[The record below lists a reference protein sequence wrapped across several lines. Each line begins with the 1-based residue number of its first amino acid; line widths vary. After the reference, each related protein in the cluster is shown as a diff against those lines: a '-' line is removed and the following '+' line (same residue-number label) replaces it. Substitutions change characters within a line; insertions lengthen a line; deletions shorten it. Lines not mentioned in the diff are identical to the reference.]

1 VLRRRLVHGG
11 LVATLAMSLAV
22 PLTSVGAA
30 QAAPGPAHDVTTP
43 TEAKRVDRV
52 PTPKLDW
59 YDCYGRA
66 QCATAKLPLDYD
78 APTGPKVEVALLRI
92 KARKPAQRIGSLFLN
107 PGGPGG
113 SGTEIAY
120 FAPLFLDPALL
131 DRFDIVG
138 MDPRGT
144 NFSDQVKC
152 FPGNKEQG
160 KALAGLASN
169 FFPYTKAEEAAA
181 VASAKAMGR
190 ACSTTGRPLSASM
203 STAEVA
209 RDMDVMRRAVGD
221 KKLSYLGFSYGSYL
235 GQVYANLF
243 PDRVRAVVIDG
254 VLDPLAWAGTAK
266 TASIPQTD
274 RLRSADGAWKALR
287 EILVRCDKV
296 GGTRCRFAPGD
307 PVANYDLVARRLK
320 AKPLVLQ
327 DPFTGEAMTFTY
339 ADLVGNTLGDLYSQD
354 GYRSIISN
362 LSELIIITEPPAT
375 GAAAAQRRAAA
386 QKAFVKRLKARDKPA
401 RSRWGFPYNNGF
413 EAFASVLCTDG
424 LNPRHAESWPAYAA
438 AADKRAKYF
447 GRLWTWSSVQCAS
460 ATWTAKDEDAYRG
473 PFTRR
478 TVAPVLVVGNYWDP
492 ATNYSG
498 AVAASRLLPN
508 SRLLSS
514 DSWGHTALGSSLC
527 VDSAV
532 SRYLLTQVVPAK
544 GTVCKGAQPFESAG
558 PPGPGSSAA
567 AKAPARARPPVVP
580 IIPAG

>member
-1 VLRRRLVHGG
+1 MLRRRLVRGG
-11 LVATLAMSLAV
+11 LVAALATALAV
-22 PLTSVGAA
+22 PLTAVGPAEAA
-30 QAAPGPAHDVTTP
+30 GPAHDVTSP
-43 TEAKRVDRV
+43 IEARRVDRV

-59 YDCYGRA
+59 YDCYGHA

-78 APTGPKVEVALLRI
+78 APAGPKVEVALLRV

-113 SGTEIAY
+113 SGTQIAY

-160 KALAGLASN
+160 KALAGLVSN
-169 FFPYTKAEEAAA
+169 YFPFTKAEEKAA
-181 VASAKAMGR
+181 VASAKAMGK

-209 RDMDVMRRAVGD
+209 RDMDVLRRAVGD

-243 PDRVRAVVIDG
+243 PDRVRAVTIDG
-254 VLDPLAWAGTAK
+254 VLDPVAWRGTAK
-266 TASIPQTD
+266 TASVPQTD

-296 GGTRCRFAPGD
+296 GGQLCKFAPGD
-307 PVANYDLVARRLK
+307 PVANYDLVARRLQ
-320 AKPLVLQ
+320 AKPLLFE
-327 DPFTGEAMTFTY
+327 DWFSGELIPFTY
-339 ADLVGNTLGDLYSQD
+339 ADLVGNTLSDLYDPRGWQ
-354 GYRSIISN
+354 SIVSN
-362 LSELIIITEPPAT
+362 MADLIILTEPPAN

-386 QKAFVKRLKARDKPA
+386 EKSFAKRLHDRDKPA
-401 RSRWGFPYNNGF
+401 RKGWGFPYNNGF

-424 LNPRHAESWPAYAA
+424 LNPRDAASWPAYAA
-438 AADKRAKYF
+438 ASDKRAKYF
-447 GRLWTWSSVQCAS
+447 GRAWTWASVQCAS
-460 ATWTAKDEDAYRG
+460 ATWTARDEDAYKG

-508 SRLLSS
+508 SRLLAS
-514 DSWGHTALGSSLC
+514 DSWGHTALGTSSC

-532 SRYLLTQVVPAK
+532 TRYLLTQVVPAQ
-544 GTVCKGAQPFESAG
+544 GTVCRGAQPFESAG
-558 PPGPGSSAA
+558 PPVAGSAA
-567 AKAPARARPPVVP
+567 GATAPSRPRPPVVP
-580 IIPAG
+580 IIPAR